1 MRLTRTV
8 LVVANA
14 HDAVAGAFARRY
26 APQGARLLRPGDLSQ
41 SGWRYELGDHAG
53 LFHAVVSGRGCRED
67 QLAGVIIRLASVTPS
82 DLPHIVPADRV
93 YVAQEMHAFL
103 AAWLCT
109 MSCPVLNRPTP
120 TCLAGEWWSPQTWI
134 HKASR
139 LGIPVARN
147 EWSVVRGLRTKP
159 ARPVTGK
166 GSAVSI
172 TIVGSQII
180 GDVSPRIARYA
191 RRLAQAAELE
201 LMTVRFSSP
210 NDDAQF
216 IDASLRPNLADPRI
230 AAAVMRHVRR
240 RRDPPIRS
248 GVASA

>member
-1 MRLTRTV
+1 MV

-14 HDAVAGAFARRY
+14 HDAVASAFARRY

-41 SGWRYELGDHAG
+41 SGWKYELGDHAG
-53 LFHAVVSGRGCRED
+53 LSHAVVSGRGWRED
-67 QLAGVIIRLASVTPS
+67 QLAGVIVRMASVTPS
-82 DLPHIVPADRV
+82 DLPHIVPADRA
-93 YVAQEMHAFL
+93 YVAQEIHAFL

-139 LGIPVARN
+139 LGIPVARS
-147 EWSVVRGLRTKP
+147 EWSVVRGLRAKP
-159 ARPVTGK
+159 ALPVTGECP
-166 GSAVSI
+166 AASI
-172 TIVGSQII
+172 TVVGSQII
-180 GDVSPRIARYA
+180 GEVSPSIAHYA
-191 RRLAQAAELE
+191 RRLAQEAELE
-201 LMTVRFSSP
+201 LVTLRFSSP

-240 RRDPPIRS
+240 RRGPPIRS